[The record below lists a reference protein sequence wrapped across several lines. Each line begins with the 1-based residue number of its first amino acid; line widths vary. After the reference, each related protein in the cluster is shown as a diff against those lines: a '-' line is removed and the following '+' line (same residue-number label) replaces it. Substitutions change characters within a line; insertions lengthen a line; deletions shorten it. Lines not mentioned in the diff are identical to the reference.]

1 MKTREKYSINFK
13 LNVSYFWKICILHKI
28 YIIFINNYIIFA
40 DVIFRELTMAYILG
54 NEELL
59 NNLSDNQK
67 NNTYWTLLYVKSGA
81 GMYLLDDSLRCLNE
95 GDLMVLPPRVSYSFA
110 ADDLGD
116 EYNININAVVLRF
129 DNSWLDTVLSAFP
142 VFSDAVL
149 RVKELRAPL
158 AVSGP
163 KWIKLSSLLEEALFC
178 DLAQQPVKVI
188 EILWQL
194 STPRDYVLIKDIQEC
209 DTQTVAEKKAKID
222 RYLECNFC
230 NRLTLEDISGYV
242 GMSRTYFCQFF
253 KTQYKEGFSDHLT
266 RVRIEKASTMLLH
279 TDKPIPEIAVEC
291 GFKTVQY
298 FTRAF
303 KKVKGTTPGAFRKK
317 A

>member
-1 MKTREKYSINFK
+1 MAESINE
-13 LNVSYFWKICILHKI
+13 C
-28 YIIFINNYIIFA
+28 
-40 DVIFRELTMAYILG
+40 TMAYMLG
-54 NEELL
+54 NKDYL
-59 NNLSDNQK
+59 NKLSDNQK
-67 NNTYWTLLYVKSGA
+67 NNTHWTVVYVKSGA
-81 GMYLLDDSLRCLNE
+81 GMYLLASALRCLNE
-95 GDLMVLPPRVSYSFA
+95 GDLMILPPRVDFSFV

-116 EYNININAVVLRF
+116 EYNINLNAVVLRF
-129 DNSWLDTVLSAFP
+129 DSVWLDAVLAAFP

-158 AVSGP
+158 AVRGP
-163 KWIKLSSLLEEALFC
+163 KWINLSSLLEEALFC
-178 DLAQQPVKVI
+178 TPAQQPVKII
-188 EILWQL
+188 ELLLLL
-194 STPRDYVLIKDIQEC
+194 STPQDYVLIKQIHEC

-230 NRLTLEDISGYV
+230 SRVTLEDISRYV

-266 RVRIEKASTMLLH
+266 RVRVEKASTMLLH
-279 TDKPIPEIAVEC
+279 TEKPIPEIALEC

-303 KKVKGTTPGAFRKK
+303 KKVKGTTPGAFRRM